1 MLPDDA
7 APAMPIAPVICRL
20 TGGKG
25 GVRRGECE
33 MWNVEVAKEEDGE
46 EED

>member
-20 TGGKG
+20 TGKG
-25 GVRRGECE
+25 GERRGEYG
-33 MWNVEVAKEEDGE
+33 MWNVESAEEEDGE